1 MKLKNI
7 KVGDLI
13 EAKCDF
19 PIKGIEKGEQL
30 VVARKETD
38 DYIGYLSLILRQ
50 QGAPKCLTSW
60 FDHRDFRK
68 PRKEKSEMQIAVGD
82 KFKVVKGKL
91 HVLGTDGIGTV
102 LEVVEHKTPCEN
114 TSYAHWLRETSGTNT
129 VPWGAWVNE
138 DGVFGMHDIGVILEP
153 FEEVELTGS
162 DLCRAMLDRG
172 DKLVFC
178 YVSDISEDEALTK
191 QVIGVVVAFNSQD
204 ERFRTTGFPWTY
216 AVPVSART
224 GEPLTQQEAGL

>member
-38 DYIGYLSLILRQ
+38 DYIGYLSLMLRQ

-68 PRKEKSEMQIAVGD
+68 PRKEKSETQIAVGD
-82 KFKVVKGKL
+82 KFKVVKG
-91 HVLGTDGIGTV
+91 TV
-102 LEVVEHKTPCEN
+102 SYNVVEGDILTVTMLRKSPIG
-114 TSYAHWLRETSGTNT
+114 SYTHEINGTSGS
-129 VPWGAWVNE
+129 WGAWVNE

-162 DLCRAMLDRG
+162 DLCRAMLARG
-172 DKLVFC
+172 DKFVFC
-178 YVSDISEDEALTK
+178 FVSDSSEDKA
-191 QVIGVVVAFNSQD
+191 VANQISHAVTSFNVQKANFIT
-204 ERFRTTGFPWTY
+204 RGFPWKY
-216 AVPVSART
+216 AVPVNART